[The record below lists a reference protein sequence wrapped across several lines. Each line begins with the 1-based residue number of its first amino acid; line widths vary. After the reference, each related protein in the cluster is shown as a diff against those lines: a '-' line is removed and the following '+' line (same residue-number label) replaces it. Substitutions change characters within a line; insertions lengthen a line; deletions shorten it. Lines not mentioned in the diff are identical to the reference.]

1 MNYPMQSD
9 DAGKFILRFTV
20 GVLIL
25 IHGVSKII
33 DPGSVNGIGGQMT
46 ALGMPAFLA
55 YGVYIGEVLAP
66 LMVVLGIYS
75 RVGGLLIAANMI
87 VAIGM
92 VHLSQIF
99 TMARTGGWALELQGF
114 YLLCGLAV
122 YFLGSG
128 RFAVKA
134 D

>member
-33 DPGSVNGIGGQMT
+33 DPGSVSGIGAKM
-46 ALGMPAFLA
+46 AAMGMPAFLA

-66 LMVVLGIYS
+66 LLVILGIFS
-75 RVGGLLIAANMI
+75 RIGGLLIVANMI
-87 VAIGM
+87 VAIAM

-99 TMARTGGWALELQGF
+99 TMGGMGGWALELQGF
-114 YLLCGLAV
+114 YLFCGLAV
-122 YFLGSG
+122 FFLGSG

>member
-9 DAGKFILRFTV
+9 DAGKFTVRFTV

-33 DPGSVNGIGGQMT
+33 DPGSVSGIGGQMT

-66 LMVVLGIYS
+66 LMVVLGIFS
-75 RVGGLLIAANMI
+75 RIGGLLIVANMV

-92 VHLSQIF
+92 FHVSQIF
-99 TMARTGGWALELQGF
+99 TMGRMGGWTLELQGF
-114 YLLCGLAV
+114 YLLGGLAV